1 MRGAVGALGLILVTV
16 VGCATAPPAAPPR
29 GPARAVDFFPM
40 RAGMAWSYDTE
51 TGIGGDTV
59 LNVLSVEGVDGEAF
73 VVRSGAR
80 RERYERRPEGVL
92 REGEYIIREP
102 LRAGTSWEADG
113 GGRVEIRSVEA
124 SRRVGEQQY
133 REVVEVHRSSPRS
146 RIETTTWYA
155 RDVGAIE
162 IIGETVS
169 SIGGRLRVRST
180 LRGYTRGDDAEGAR

>member
-1 MRGAVGALGLILVTV
+1 MSPGRRWALLVLGAL
-16 VGCATAPPAAPPR
+16 GCATAAPVVAPR

-59 LNVLSVEGVDGEAF
+59 LNVLAVERADGDAF
-73 VVRSGAR
+73 IVRSGAR

-92 REGEYIIREP
+92 REGEYVLREP
-102 LRAGTSWEADG
+102 LRVGTAWDADG
-113 GGRVEIRSVEA
+113 GGRVEIRAVEP
-124 SRRVGEQQY
+124 SRRVGEQLY
-133 REVVEVHRSSPRS
+133 REVVEVHRSSARS

-162 IIGETVS
+162 IVGETVS

-180 LRGYTRGDDAEGAR
+180 LRGYTRGDEPEPAR

>member
-1 MRGAVGALGLILVTV
+1 MSGRRSALLALALLGL
-16 VGCATAPPAAPPR
+16 GCAAAPVAAPPR

-59 LNVLSVEGVDGEAF
+59 LNVISVERADGEAF
-73 VVRSGAR
+73 TVRSGAR

-92 REGEYIIREP
+92 REGDYILREP
-102 LRAGTSWEADG
+102 IRAGAGWDTQG
-113 GGRVEIRSVEA
+113 GGRAEIRSVEA
-124 SRRVGEQQY
+124 SREVAGQRY
-133 REVVEVHRSSPRS
+133 REVVEVHRSSPGS

-162 IIGETVS
+162 IVGETVS

-180 LRGYTRGDDAEGAR
+180 LRGYTRGEDIDAQR

>member
-1 MRGAVGALGLILVTV
+1 MTRGHRADVSSPALSGLAPGASSPVE
-16 VGCATAPPAAPPR
+16 ATREHPFAIP
-29 GPARAVDFFPM
+29 
-40 RAGMAWSYDTE
+40 
-51 TGIGGDTV
+51 
-59 LNVLSVEGVDGEAF
+59 DG
-73 VVRSGAR
+73 
-80 RERYERRPEGVL
+80 ERYERRPEGVL
-92 REGEYIIREP
+92 REGEYILREP

-124 SRRVGEQQY
+124 SRRVGDQQY

-162 IIGETVS
+162 IVGETVS

-180 LRGYTRGDDAEGAR
+180 LRGYTRGDDAEGSR

>member
-1 MRGAVGALGLILVTV
+1 MIDRRALIVIALGVL
-16 VGCATAPPAAPPR
+16 GCASAPAAAPPR

-59 LNVLSVEGVDGEAF
+59 LNVLAVEQANGESF

-92 REGEYIIREP
+92 REGEYILREP
-102 LRAGTSWEADG
+102 LRVGTSWEAG
-113 GGRVEIRSVEA
+113 AAHVEIRAIEP
-124 SRRVGEQQY
+124 SRRVGEHDY
-133 REVVEVHRSSPRS
+133 REVVEVHSSSARS

-162 IIGETVS
+162 ILGETVT
-169 SIGGRLRVRST
+169 SIGGRVRVRST
-180 LRGYTRGDDAEGAR
+180 LRGYTPGDDAEPVR

>member
-1 MRGAVGALGLILVTV
+1 MVRRRALLLIAVGALG
-16 VGCATAPPAAPPR
+16 CATAPVVAPPR

-59 LNVLSVEGVDGEAF
+59 LNVLAVEGVDGDAF
-73 VVRSGAR
+73 VVRSGSR

-92 REGEYIIREP
+92 REGEYILREP
-102 LRAGTSWEADG
+102 LRVGASWEASG
-113 GGRVEIRSVEA
+113 GGRVEVRSVEA
-124 SRRVGEQQY
+124 SRTVNGQVY

-162 IIGETVS
+162 ILGETVS

-180 LRGYTRGDDAEGAR
+180 LRGYTRGDDAESTR